1 MEREI
6 APQLHGAERDK
17 GDVQRQM
24 INNKLKEIAERDGG
38 TVGSSAFEPAEEG
51 SRNPEQTLLALLD
64 DFVSDQRWKIY
75 QNAAADEW
83 ANFFSSLQA
92 AAQRVCNRMAKQED
106 ELGQ

>member
-38 TVGSSAFEPAEEG
+38 TVQSSSYQPAEEG
-51 SRNPEQTLLALLD
+51 GRNPEQTLLALLD

-83 ANFFSSLQA
+83 TNFFSSLQA
-92 AAQRVCNRMAKQED
+92 AVRTVCEVIEEQDDR
-106 ELGQ
+106 LGQ